1 MIRLIKFIFHIEHL
15 FVVIVTFIL
24 LGMLYLITFNVSFL
38 SPVAKALSEFSVTD
52 IFFEIENSG
61 TAIDTCDVITIVDM
75 TELHDRG
82 DIAELINEIG
92 MCNPICVG
100 VDLIFEG
107 EKDDKL
113 GNELLEDAVQ
123 GLSGKSV
130 YTTKLTNYSTKK
142 NQFSD
147 KVSSYFT
154 NRLQVD
160 EGFANITDNMEKNRI
175 REASL
180 SLRYRDTL
188 IYSFPVRISMMAG
201 HEYSSKSL
209 SKNILI
215 NYRNVAIPVIK
226 YDEIIE
232 NTDLID
238 NHIVLIGTTHEE
250 QDMHLT
256 PLGKMSGIKI
266 QAYTLLTLLER
277 KPIKSVPSW
286 VNFIVAFLFCYIV
299 EVLVTGAYC
308 LLSRKRTCSV
318 RVFFAESNV
327 VRDTTLL
334 IMILLFCLLVYAL
347 FIRYSIVFEATVTLA
362 LLAIFPEGREM
373 YAAIAK
379 TINYRMKGKFKG
391 KSLFAE

>member
-1 MIRLIKFIFHIEHL
+1 M
-15 FVVIVTFIL
+15 
-24 LGMLYLITFNVSFL
+24 
-38 SPVAKALSEFSVTD
+38 
-52 IFFEIENSG
+52 
-61 TAIDTCDVITIVDM
+61 
-75 TELHDRG
+75 
-82 DIAELINEIG
+82 
-92 MCNPICVG
+92 
-100 VDLIFEG
+100 
-107 EKDDKL
+107 
-113 GNELLEDAVQ
+113 
-123 GLSGKSV
+123 
-130 YTTKLTNYSTKK
+130 
-142 NQFSD
+142 
-147 KVSSYFT
+147 
-154 NRLQVD
+154 
-160 EGFANITDNMEKNRI
+160 
-175 REASL
+175 
-180 SLRYRDTL
+180 
-188 IYSFPVRISMMAG
+188 
-201 HEYSSKSL
+201 
-209 SKNILI
+209 
-215 NYRNVAIPVIK
+215 
-226 YDEIIE
+226 
-232 NTDLID
+232 ID
-238 NHIVLIGTTHEE
+238 NHIVLIVTTHEE

-256 PLGKMSGIKI
+256 PLGKMPGIKI